1 MDDTAHTM
9 LTRKRWPVILDR
21 FPKERPELPTAYR
34 QIYLEHIMSNRTGST
49 QVTSLSSRL
58 EGWLHRAAAA
68 DVRDS
73 GAKNRECAT
82 LEIGAGTLNHLAY
95 EPTVSPYDIVEPC
108 KELYQDSPWLRRIRT
123 VYPDIMEVDET
134 IRYDRIVSIA
144 TFEHIVNL
152 PEVAAA
158 AALRLRP
165 GGCLRVGIPNEGTI
179 LWRLGTQLTG
189 YEFRQRYGLD
199 YRVLMKYEH
208 VNTAREIEAVLRCF
222 FRDLTCRVFG
232 LSRGLAFYR
241 FYACRDGDREAAT
254 LYLAGGK
261 G

>member
-1 MDDTAHTM
+1 VRD
-9 LTRKRWPVILDR
+9 
-21 FPKERPELPTAYR
+21 
-34 QIYLEHIMSNRTGST
+34 
-49 QVTSLSSRL
+49 L
-58 EGWLHRAAAA
+58 EGE
-68 DVRDS
+68 
-73 GAKNRECAT
+73 NRQCAT

-95 EPTVSPYDIVEPC
+95 EPAVSPYDIVEPC
-108 KELYQDSPWLRRIRT
+108 KDLYQGSPWLRRVRT
-123 VYPDIMEVDET
+123 VYPDIGEVPET
-134 IRYDRIVSIA
+134 IGYDRIVSIA

-152 PEVAAA
+152 PGVAAA

-179 LWRLGTQLTG
+179 LWRLGTRLTG

-199 YRVLMKYEH
+199 YRVLMQYEH
-208 VNTAREIEAVLRCF
+208 VNTAREIEAVLGCF
-222 FRDLTCRVFG
+222 FRDLKCRVFG

-241 FYACRDGDREAAT
+241 FYLCRDAHRDAAT

>member
-1 MDDTAHTM
+1 M
-9 LTRKRWPVILDR
+9 ILNR
-21 FPKERPELPTAYR
+21 FPKERPELPAAYR
-34 QIYLEHIMSNRTGST
+34 QIYLEHIMSNRAGST
-49 QVTSLSSRL
+49 NVTSLSSRM

-73 GAKNRECAT
+73 EVGNRERTT

-95 EPTVSPYDIVEPC
+95 EPAVSPYDIVEPC
-108 KELYQDSPWLRRIRT
+108 KELYQGSRWLRRIRT
-123 VYPDIMEVDET
+123 VYPDITEVDET
-134 IRYDRIVSIA
+134 RCYDRIISIA

-165 GGCLRVGIPNEGTI
+165 EGCLRVGIPNEGTI
-179 LWRLGTQLTG
+179 LWRLGTRVTG

-199 YRVLMKYEH
+199 YRVLMAFEH

-222 FRDLTCRVFG
+222 FRNIKCRVFG

-241 FYACRDGDREAAT
+241 FYVCRAADRDSAKH
-254 LYLAGGK
+254 YLARGK
-261 G
+261 E